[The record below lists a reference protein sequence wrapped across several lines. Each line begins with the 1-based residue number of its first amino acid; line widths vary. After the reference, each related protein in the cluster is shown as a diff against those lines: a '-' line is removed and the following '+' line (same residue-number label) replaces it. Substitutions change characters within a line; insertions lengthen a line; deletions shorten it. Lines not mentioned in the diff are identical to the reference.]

1 MNSVS
6 VKGDVVKIES
16 DSTHVFVAKDSLFG
30 GPVETGFD
38 GILDFV
44 KELDSLGDIND
55 HVGSSLVGTE
65 APDLSAVID
74 VPLVF
79 LGKVSGSGLNVITGS
94 DLFVFNLV
102 RKTVGEGEGFH
113 VETVVLI
120 GRFGKA
126 DLAGFL

>member
-1 MNSVS
+1 MQERCLIGC
-6 VKGDVVKIES
+6 K
-16 DSTHVFVAKDSLFG
+16 FY
-30 GPVETGFD
+30 
-38 GILDFV
+38 LDFV

-79 LGKVSGSGLNVITGS
+79 LGKVSGSGLDVITGS
-94 DLFVFNLV
+94 DLLVFNLV

-113 VETVVLI
+113 VETVVLKYELNFDELI
-120 GRFGKA
+120 HSEPY
-126 DLAGFL
+126 